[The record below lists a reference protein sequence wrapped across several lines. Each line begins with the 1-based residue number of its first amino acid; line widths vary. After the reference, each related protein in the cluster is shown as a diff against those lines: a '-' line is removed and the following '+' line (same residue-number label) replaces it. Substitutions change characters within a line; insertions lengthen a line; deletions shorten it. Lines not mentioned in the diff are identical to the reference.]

1 MLPALLRRVTMRP
14 ENAGTL
20 LSKAALSLCC
30 AIALSFGASRWLSG
44 ETGVTGAAP
53 TAASDDANRCR
64 GCHAYEVDGFAR
76 SKMAHSMRAGGQEPA
91 GVVRT
96 PKATITIHAGQDG
109 SWQTLESGPST
120 TSYHVDYVIGSGTHA
135 SGYIVDLGDHLF
147 QSPVAYYRSRG
158 AYDLAPGYER
168 GEDPD
173 FTRPVGV
180 GCLFCHAGAFEAVA
194 GTENGYART
203 PFAHLAIGCN
213 RCHGPTGLHLAS
225 PQANNIVNPSRLEPA
240 ARDSVCEQCH
250 LKGVARVLNPGK
262 SFTDFQAG
270 QPLED
275 TFTIY
280 HEEAPRGAE
289 GVFRVISHA
298 EQLAVSEC
306 KRNSGERMWC
316 GTCHDPHNEP
326 TDPISYYR
334 SKCLQCHAK
343 TAFAATHPSKTSDCI
358 SCHMPRRNAADGGHT
373 AFTDH
378 RIQRRPANVVAEEA
392 VAIVPWR
399 APPANLAT
407 RNMGIASIE
416 AGLER
421 RSGKLIVS
429 GYRMLTEVQA
439 QFPQDS
445 ELFTTMGSA
454 LLAGR
459 QYGEAVQAFDLAVRF
474 DPTSSPKEAN
484 LGVAYAALG
493 DRALAERHLQKAMDL
508 DPVNLSAAFQLISI
522 YNANGDAAKA
532 DQITQR
538 LKSMVQEKTQSN
550 APPAGRH

>member
-1 MLPALLRRVTMRP
+1 
-14 ENAGTL
+14 
-20 LSKAALSLCC
+20 
-30 AIALSFGASRWLSG
+30 
-44 ETGVTGAAP
+44 
-53 TAASDDANRCR
+53 
-64 GCHAYEVDGFAR
+64 
-76 SKMAHSMRAGGQEPA
+76 
-91 GVVRT
+91 
-96 PKATITIHAGQDG
+96 
-109 SWQTLESGPST
+109 
-120 TSYHVDYVIGSGTHA
+120 
-135 SGYIVDLGDHLF
+135 
-147 QSPVAYYRSRG
+147 
-158 AYDLAPGYER
+158 
-168 GEDPD
+168 
-173 FTRPVGV
+173 
-180 GCLFCHAGAFEAVA
+180 
-194 GTENGYART
+194 
-203 PFAHLAIGCN
+203 
-213 RCHGPTGLHLAS
+213 
-225 PQANNIVNPSRLEPA
+225 
-240 ARDSVCEQCH
+240 
-250 LKGVARVLNPGK
+250 VLNPGK

>member
-1 MLPALLRRVTMRP
+1 MRP
-14 ENAGTL
+14 ENESTL

-30 AIALSFGASRWLSG
+30 AIALSLGARCWLSA
-44 ETGVTGAAP
+44 ETAVTGAAP
-53 TAASDDANRCR
+53 PTATDYANQCR

-76 SKMAHSMRAGGQEPA
+76 SKMAHSMRAGEQEPA

-96 PKATITIHAGQDG
+96 PKATITMHAGQDG
-109 SWQTLESGPST
+109 SWQTLQSGPST

-158 AYDLAPGYER
+158 AYDLAPGYE
-168 GEDPD
+168 GTEDPD
-173 FTRPVGV
+173 FTRPIGA
-180 GCLFCHAGAFEAVA
+180 GCLFCHAGAFDAVP
-194 GTENGYART
+194 GGENWYART
-203 PFAHLAIGCN
+203 PLPHLAIGCN
-213 RCHGPTGLHLAS
+213 RCHGPTGPHLAN
-225 PQANNIVNPSRLEPA
+225 PQAANNIVNPSRLEPA

-250 LKGVARVLNPGK
+250 LKGIARVLNPGK

-280 HEEAPRGAE
+280 HEEAPSGAE
-289 GVFRVISHA
+289 GAFRVISHS

-306 KRNSGERMWC
+306 KRNSGNRMWC

-326 TDPISYYR
+326 TDVISYYR
-334 SKCLQCHAK
+334 SKCLQCHTK
-343 TAFAATHPSKTSDCI
+343 TVFAGTHPAKTSDCI
-358 SCHMPRRNAADGGHT
+358 GCHMPRRNAADGGHT

-378 RIQRRPANVVAEEA
+378 RIQRRPANPVTEEA
-392 VAIVPWR
+392 MSIVPWR
-399 APPANLAT
+399 APSGDLAKRNL
-407 RNMGIASIE
+407 GIASIE
-416 AGLER
+416 AGLEQ

-445 ELFTTMGSA
+445 EMFTTMGSA
-454 LLAGR
+454 LFAGR
-459 QYGEAVQAFDLAVRF
+459 QFGEALQAFELAARF

-484 LGVAYAALG
+484 LGLTYAALG
-493 DRALAERHLQKAMDL
+493 DRALAEQHLRKAMDL
-508 DPVNLSAAFQLISI
+508 DPVNLSAAFQLIGL
-522 YNANGDAAKA
+522 YNATGDAAKA
-532 DQITQR
+532 DQVSQR
-538 LKSMVQEKTQSN
+538 VKSIVQEKTQPKEL
-550 APPAGRH
+550 PPAGRH

>member
-1 MLPALLRRVTMRP
+1 VGKRI
-14 ENAGTL
+14 
-20 LSKAALSLCC
+20 AALCC
-30 AIALSFGASRWLSG
+30 AIALSSGA
-44 ETGVTGAAP
+44 VKGAAP
-53 TAASDDANRCR
+53 TTVADDANRCR

-96 PKATITIHAGQDG
+96 SKATITMHAGQDG
-109 SWQTLESGPST
+109 SWQTLVSGPSST
-120 TSYHVDYVIGSGTHA
+120 NYHVDYVIGSGTHA

-158 AYDLAPGYER
+158 AYDLAPGYE
-168 GEDPD
+168 GTEDPD

-180 GCLFCHAGAFEAVA
+180 ACLFCHAGTFDAVA
-194 GTENGYART
+194 GTENRYARM
-203 PFAHLAIGCN
+203 PFPHLAIGCN
-213 RCHGPTGLHLAS
+213 RCHGPTGGHVAN
-225 PQANNIVNPSRLEPA
+225 PQAPNIVNPSRLEPA

-280 HEEAPRGAE
+280 HEEAPSG
-289 GVFRVISHA
+289 GVFRVISHS
-298 EQLAVSEC
+298 EQLALSEC
-306 KRNSGERMWC
+306 KRNSSTRLWC

-326 TDPISYYR
+326 VDPVSYYR

-343 TAFAATHPSKTSDCI
+343 TTLIATHPSKTSDCI
-358 SCHMPRRNAADGGHT
+358 SCHMPKRNAADGGHT

-378 RIQRRPANVVAEEA
+378 RIQRRPADQVTEEA

-407 RNMGIASIE
+407 RNLGIASIQ
-416 AGLER
+416 AGLEE

-445 ELFTTMGSA
+445 EMFNTMGSA

-459 QYGEAVQAFDLAVRF
+459 KYDEAVQAFALAVRF
-474 DPTSSPKEAN
+474 DPVSSPKEAN
-484 LGVAYAALG
+484 LGLAYAALG
-493 DRALAERHLQKAMDL
+493 DHALAEQHLEKAMDL
-508 DPVNLSAAFQLISI
+508 DPVNLSAAFQLISL
-522 YNANGDAAKA
+522 YNVNGDSAKA
-532 DQITQR
+532 GQLSQR
-538 LKSMVQEKTQSN
+538 LKSIV
-550 APPAGRH
+550 H